1 MRFGLLVLNLRFFPL
16 AAVSYAGP
24 DLSAFGP
31 DYHLTALEGIDHQT
45 RMALAHF

>member
-1 MRFGLLVLNLRFFPL
+1 MRFGLLVLNLRFFP
-16 AAVSYAGP
+16 VAGSLVRRR

-31 DYHLTALEGIDHQT
+31 DYHLTALERIDHQA